1 MRITVAQLNPT
12 VGDIRGNLGRMFE
25 VLNEYGP
32 DSDLVV
38 FPELFLVGYPPKDLV
53 ERSWLIGRID
63 RAIAEIKAYSL
74 KYPET
79 GILFGAPLRNE
90 NPVGKGLTNSAVLI
104 YQGETLLN
112 QAKSLLP
119 TYDVFDEARH
129 FDPATAIHVIAF
141 KGEKIAV
148 SICEDAW
155 NEPEYRPVGK
165 LYSNDP
171 IAEMVNAG
179 ATLLIN
185 LSASPYH
192 MGKEGLRYRIIR
204 NHAIRHKVPFI
215 FVNQVGGNDELI
227 FDGGSMVFDRM
238 GEPVLLSPFFR
249 EHVQTVSSDAV
260 GDSGLHRSAERME
273 MLHQALVLG
282 IRDYLRKC
290 GFSKAVIGLSGGID
304 SALTCC
310 LAVEALGRENVVGIS
325 MPSPYSSAG
334 SVEDSRQL
342 TQNLGIEF
350 KVIPI
355 ANIFQSYLETLQI
368 HFAGK
373 ASDQTEENI
382 QARIRG
388 NILMAFSNKFG
399 YLALSTGNKS
409 EMAVGYCTLYGDMS
423 GGLSVISD
431 VPKTLVYDLSNYL
444 NRDGEIIPQAI
455 IDKAPSAELKP
466 DQKDQDTLP
475 PYPILDEILQCY
487 IEEGYSAAQIVERGF
502 DPETVA
508 WVIRTVDRNEYK
520 RRQAAPGLKVTTKAF
535 GVGRRIPVA
544 KKLEII

>member
-1 MRITVAQLNPT
+1 MRVTIAQLNPT
-12 VGDIRGNLGRMFE
+12 VGDIRGNLERIGE
-25 VLNEYGP
+25 VLEEYCK

-38 FPELFLVGYPPKDLV
+38 FSELFLVGYPPKDLV
-53 ERSWLIGRID
+53 ERSWWID
-63 RAIAEIKAYSL
+63 RVNQAIAQIQTLSSN
-74 KYPET
+74 YPET
-79 GILFGAPLRNE
+79 GILFGAPLRSE

-104 YQGETLLN
+104 YQGQILLN

-129 FDPATAIHVIAF
+129 FEPASEIRVVPF

-155 NEPEYRPVGK
+155 NEPEYRPVGM

-171 IAEMVNAG
+171 IAEMVKAG

-204 NHAIRHKVPFI
+204 NHAIRHRLPFI

-227 FDGGSMVFDRM
+227 FDGGSMAFDGR
-238 GEPVLLSPFFR
+238 GWPLLLCPFFS
-249 EHVQTVSSDAV
+249 EHVQTVSMEEG
-260 GDSGLHRSAERME
+260 GDPGLHRPAERLE

-282 IRDYLRKC
+282 IKDYLRKC
-290 GFSKAVIGLSGGID
+290 GFSGAVIGLSGGID

-310 LAVEALGRENVVGIS
+310 LAVEALGRENVLGIS

-334 SVEDSRQL
+334 SVADSRRL
-342 TQNLGIEF
+342 AQNLGIEF

-355 ANIFQSYLETLQI
+355 ADVFQAYLGTLQTY
-368 HFAGK
+368 FAEK

-431 VPKTLVYDLSNYL
+431 VPKTLVYELSRHL
-444 NRDGEIIPQAI
+444 NRNGELIPREI

-487 IEEGYSAAQIVERGF
+487 IEEGYSAARIVERGF

-520 RRQAAPGLKVTTKAF
+520 RRQAAPGLKVTSKAF
-535 GVGRRIPVA
+535 GIGRWIPIA